1 MSESK
6 KALNFIDN
14 RGTIVSDPLRVFKF
28 RVTFK
33 VGEGVSTPFNSAITS
48 FSGGFQGI
56 SGLSYQVA
64 PIPYR
69 EGGYNTTV
77 HNVPGMT
84 TFSPVVLTRGVLF
97 GNDSAITWM
106 RGLFAASSAEGFN
119 VNDSKSNGFRCNVTV
134 QVMDHPNEGSAT
146 NTPKMA
152 FYLHNAWISNLS
164 YTDLNAGANEL
175 MMESITLVHEGLS
188 VGFTNSAGNEA
199 AGSVKPAGF

>member
-1 MSESK
+1 MSETK
-6 KALNFIDN
+6 KALNVIDS
-14 RGTIVSDPLRVFKF
+14 RGTIQTDPLRVFKF
-28 RVTFK
+28 RVDFK
-33 VGEGVSTPFNSAITS
+33 VGDNVTAPFNSAVTS

-64 PIPYR
+64 SIPYR

-84 TFSPVVLTRGVLF
+84 SFTPVTLTRGVLF

-106 RGLFAASSAEGFN
+106 RGLFAASSGEGFSAS
-119 VNDSKSNGFRCNVTV
+119 DSGKAGFRCNVTI
-134 QVMDHPNEGSAT
+134 QVMDHPDTGAST
-146 NTPKMA
+146 TTPRMA

-175 MMESITLVHEGLS
+175 MMETMTLVHEGLS
-188 VGFTNSAGNEA
+188 VGFTRGTGSAYP
-199 AGSVKPAGF
+199 GSVKPAGF